1 MRVQAAASAVLAAA
15 LLAAAPV
22 GAVRAPKP
30 EDVVRAWSK
39 ALNANDNEAA
49 ANLFATHAAILQGSF
64 QGRIP
69 NHEVAVEFNDGLPCA
84 GKIVAMRRVG
94 TQVLATFLLGE
105 RPKHHC
111 DAPGAKASA
120 VFDVRAGKIVLWA
133 QVANPPEPKPKPKAE
148 PAAGARERAA

>member
-1 MRVQAAASAVLAAA
+1 MQAAASAVLAAA
-15 LLAAAPV
+15 LLAAASA
-22 GAVRAPKP
+22 GAARVPKP
-30 EDVVRAWSK
+30 EDVVRAWSN

-49 ANLFATHAAILQGSF
+49 AQLFATHATIIQGTLQG
-64 QGRIP
+64 RLP
-69 NHEVAVEFNDGLPCA
+69 NHHVAVVFNDGLPCA

-133 QVANPPEPKPKPKAE
+133 QVANPPEPTPKAKAK
-148 PAAGARERAA
+148 PSAGARTRAA